1 MAQFARPT
9 SDLDNTGS
17 WTTEPLWSDIDDGAS
32 ADGTVVVS
40 DSTPVVTEPFTVDLG
55 STITDPGVGTGHV
68 LRIRWAKN
76 AGGGGNM
83 TIRIELREGYV
94 NESTLGS
101 LRATDDY
108 AINST
113 TLTTDAT
120 TMSEAEANAITD
132 YSDLQIRVMGVA
144 ATRALKV
151 DFVELETPDGPLELV
166 AAVEA
171 AVETGATPTQ
181 THTLNAPIVA
191 AVENTATPK
200 QVHKLGCPAAAGGFS
215 SGFSSGFDVSA
226 GGGCVSAAAEVAG
239 VLTVVAIHELVAATA
254 TVVEA
259 AGGVTQTH
267 KTTGQ
272 VEATVEAAGVLTVS
286 SVNQLV
292 GAVEA
297 AAENTSTSAQT
308 HNTTGGPEAAVE
320 VVGVLTIGNR
330 FVGAAE
336 AVAKAVGV
344 LTVSG
349 DNLLVGAVEA
359 AAEVDGTVLTVTSA
373 DLFVGWG
380 IPAGVS

>member
-17 WTTEPLWSDIDDGAS
+17 WTTAPLWSDIDDGAS
-32 ADGTVVVS
+32 PDGTVVVS
-40 DSTPVVTEPFTVDLG
+40 DTTPVVTEPFTVDLG

-94 NESTLGS
+94 NESSQGS

-151 DFVELETPDGPLELV
+151 DFVELEAPDGPNELV
-166 AAVEA
+166 GAVEA
-171 AVETGATPTQ
+171 ATENQATPIQVQKTTGVPEAAVLVAGVVEQ
-181 THTLNAPIVA
+181 THNLSC
-191 AVENTATPK
+191 
-200 QVHKLGCPAAAGGFS
+200 GGGGGFD
-215 SGFSSGFDVSA
+215 SGFSSGFDVGTGS
-226 GGGCVSAAAEVAG
+226 CVSTVAAVAG
-239 VLTVVAIHELVAATA
+239 VLTVVGVHELVGTVETAAENTA
-254 TVVEA
+254 TPA
-259 AGGVTQTH
+259 QTH

-272 VEATVEAAGVLTVS
+272 VEA
-286 SVNQLV
+286 
-292 GAVEA
+292 AV
-297 AAENTSTSAQT
+297 Q
-308 HNTTGGPEAAVE
+308 
-320 VVGVLTIGNR
+320 VVGVLTIGNLL
-330 FVGAAE
+330 VGAVETAAE
-336 AVAKAVGV
+336 VVGV

-359 AAEVDGTVLTVTSA
+359 ATEVDGTVLTVTSA
-373 DLFVGWG
+373 GLFVGWG
-380 IPAGVS
+380 IPVGVP

>member
-17 WTTEPLWSDIDDGAS
+17 WTTAPLWSDIDDGAS
-32 ADGTVVVS
+32 PDGTVVVS
-40 DSTPVVTEPFTVDLG
+40 DTTPVVTEPFTVDLG

-94 NESTLGS
+94 NESSQGS

-151 DFVELETPDGPLELV
+151 DFVELEAPDGPNELV
-166 AAVEA
+166 GAVEA
-171 AVETGATPTQ
+171 ATENRATP
-181 THTLNAPIVA
+181 V
-191 AVENTATPK
+191 
-200 QVHKLGCPAAAGGFS
+200 QVHKTIGVPEAAVLVAGVVKQIHNLSCGGGGGGFD
-215 SGFSSGFDVSA
+215 SGFSSGFDVGTGS
-226 GGGCVSAAAEVAG
+226 CVSTVAAVAG
-239 VLTVVAIHELVAATA
+239 VLTVPSDL
-254 TVVEA
+254 
-259 AGGVTQTH
+259 AG
-267 KTTGQ
+267 
-272 VEATVEAAGVLTVS
+272 TVEAAAENTSTPEQVHVTVGQVKAVAQAVGVLIIG
-286 SVNQLV
+286 NLLV

-297 AAENTSTSAQT
+297 AAE
-308 HNTTGGPEAAVE
+308 
-320 VVGVLTIGNR
+320 VVGVLTVI
-330 FVGAAE
+330 
-336 AVAKAVGV
+336 
-344 LTVSG
+344 G